1 MPVIEKKPFNNVC
14 PQCAHTKALQR
25 PASSKRMQESG
36 QNALQKQDFVIK
48 KGHLPASL
56 AAIKQRRQIF
66 E

>member
-1 MPVIEKKPFNNVC
+1 M
-14 PQCAHTKALQR
+14 KALQR
-25 PASSKRMQESG
+25 PASSKRLQESG